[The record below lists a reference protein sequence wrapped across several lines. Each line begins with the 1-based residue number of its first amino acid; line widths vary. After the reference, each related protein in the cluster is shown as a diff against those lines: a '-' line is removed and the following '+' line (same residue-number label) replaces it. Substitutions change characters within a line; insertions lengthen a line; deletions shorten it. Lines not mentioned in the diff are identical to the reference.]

1 VNDPVKIALQN
12 FFQEHQTEP
21 RRVFHGRGQLFPGY
35 GHLCI
40 DWYPPTLFISAH
52 QPIVHL
58 PEIQGWA
65 KDSDQHNQIEMVMLQ
80 KRYIKDVPTEILFGK
95 QFTKIVVEENELKYE
110 VRLGGQQNTG
120 LFLDMRPFRAWIKS
134 NSSGRKILN
143 LFAYTC
149 SFSVAAIEGG
159 AKSVVNVDMSKSSLR
174 WGENNHGLNGHDL
187 RKVVSLPHNVFTSW
201 GKIKQ
206 LGRYDLIIIDPPS
219 RQKHSFDSEKNYGA
233 VIKKLRSL
241 CKEDA
246 VVIATLNDP
255 FLDQQFLLDK
265 FSKYAPETKFMG
277 LMPVAP
283 EFSDNYPERGLK
295 ICRFRHQRLKNIH

>member
-12 FFQEHQTEP
+12 FFQENQVEP
-21 RRVFHGRGQLFPGY
+21 RRVFHGRGQFFPGY

-40 DWYPPTLFISAH
+40 DWYPPALFISAY
-52 QPIVHL
+52 QQVVNL
-58 PEIQGWA
+58 PEIQGWV
-65 KDSDQHNQIEMVMLQ
+65 KDSDQYNQIAVVMLQ
-80 KRYIKDVPTEILFGK
+80 KRYIKGVPTDILAGK
-95 QFTKIVVEENELKYE
+95 NLTKTVVEENELKYE
-110 VRLGGQQNTG
+110 VRLGVQQNTG

-134 NSSGRKILN
+134 NSSGKKILN

-159 AKSVVNVDMSKSSLR
+159 AESVVNVDMSKQSLR
-174 WGENNHGLNGHDL
+174 WGENNHALNGHDL
-187 RKVVSLPHNVFTSW
+187 RKVVSLPHNLFTSW

-219 RQKHSFDSEKNYGA
+219 KQRHSFDSEKNYGA
-233 VIKKLRSL
+233 VIKKLSSL

-265 FSKYAPETKFMG
+265 FSKHAPHTEFMD

-295 ICRFRHQRLKNIH
+295 ICRFRYQR